1 MSESKFVFINKRKT
15 SKQRV
20 QSLMSTIDGGS
31 IMSIDGGSTLSTID
45 GGSTMSTID
54 GGSTLSTIDGG
65 SIKLKPN
72 PNHESSE
79 SSNKS
84 LNNTQSLNNL
94 QLSPTKNTNKV
105 NLDIIVWESLFGS
118 RN

>member
-1 MSESKFVFINKRKT
+1 MSESRFVFINKRKT

-31 IMSIDGGSTLSTID
+31 TMSTID

-54 GGSTLSTIDGG
+54 GGSN
-65 SIKLKPN
+65 KLKPN

>member
-31 IMSIDGGSTLSTID
+31 IMS
-45 GGSTMSTID
+45 ID